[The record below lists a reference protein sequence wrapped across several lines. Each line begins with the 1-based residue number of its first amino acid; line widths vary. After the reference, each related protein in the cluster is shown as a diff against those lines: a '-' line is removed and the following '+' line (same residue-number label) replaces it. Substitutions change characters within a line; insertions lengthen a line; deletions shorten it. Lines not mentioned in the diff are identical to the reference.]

1 MDIFLLKKFLFLKVH
16 SLNIGKF
23 FKTIFRVSIF
33 IFSYLL
39 YLIQLILIFLNFKK
53 LAKYLFNSSAF
64 FCSVSL
70 GINYCIDKN
79 LKRSFLKKGIHIS
92 NHDNPLDIFVAQN
105 FFKIKT
111 ITTVDQHLKKFL
123 PFFEIS
129 LKNYG
134 HYCFDYL
141 NFHERKSAYLFLDQI
156 CKKDKNV
163 LIYPSGSIYTSII
176 DRFSK
181 SVSKLSMI
189 NKLRVIAWKFV
200 FDDKANIEYDR
211 NIGKY
216 IFKRFYADKLD
227 LKIDKVKIFYPKDYA
242 NIEDLHLDLCL
253 FYSSS

>member
-156 CKKDKNV
+156 CKKEKNV

-181 SVSKLSMI
+181 SVSKL
-189 NKLRVIAWKFV
+189 
-200 FDDKANIEYDR
+200 
-211 NIGKY
+211 
-216 IFKRFYADKLD
+216 
-227 LKIDKVKIFYPKDYA
+227 
-242 NIEDLHLDLCL
+242 
-253 FYSSS
+253 